1 MPAHHAIRAIL
12 IGCLLVLTAACD
24 GVGGGRYGA
33 SDDHYEVDGDADARD
48 EAADD
53 ARQEIYSEF
62 GADSDGTDADVS
74 RVNAY
79 SVEDSG
85 NFFCTDDCSGHE
97 AGFAWAQ
104 ENDIEDAEEC
114 GGHSISFTEGCET
127 FAQELQK
134 AADMET
140 QELAEQAAEEAYESY
155 EHEDYEEEGDHHGRM
170 IDGRY

>member
-1 MPAHHAIRAIL
+1 MPPHQTIRAIL
-12 IGCLLVLTAACD
+12 IGCLLVPMAACD
-24 GVGGGRYGA
+24 GGGGSRHGA
-33 SDDHYEVDGDADARD
+33 PDDDYEVADDTDARD

-62 GADSDGTDADVS
+62 GADSGGTDADVS

-79 SVEDSG
+79 NVEDSR
-85 NFFCTDDCSGHE
+85 NYVCTDDCSGHE

-104 ENDIEDAEEC
+104 ENDIEDAGEC
-114 GGHSISFTEGCET
+114 GGHSISFTEGCEA
-127 FAQELQK
+127 FAQERQE
-134 AADMET
+134 AADMKT

-155 EHEDYEEEGDHHGRM
+155 EHEGDDEERDGHGRM